1 MSLPAIWGSGITWGD
16 FVWGDTTT
24 SGRPVLYVAADGELL
39 GEAYQARFRLGRSD
53 WFEPMSPQ
61 TASFSLVGTHPLAA
75 NTELIVTC
83 GQGMLWKGYVD
94 TATLQYVPGEPTRT
108 MITATD
114 IISRLGRTVKTQGK
128 VYAGPTLQYRFFVV
142 GSIKDPLVTYGD
154 LVDVTEGYLAEYAA
168 DLSIEVVEGVSTGT
182 LPTLADWYFD
192 APGPKPKKTLLE
204 LLNQAELTSNA
215 LMSLQ
220 HDGSILVVPRAP
232 SGLASVAMV
241 DISSGASTWRKGR
254 DTLYN
259 RWVLEEPATND
270 NVVLDTS
277 DAASVL
283 AYGERTYEV
292 QDFLCTSASHFGSA
306 FRTALASP
314 RWIAQ
319 YRLPVGDLSDPWLM
333 LDPLQ
338 WVKDGSDI
346 MQVIGVEHEVSV
358 SDWIVTLDLDA
369 SQDAL
374 NGATEP
380 TPA

>member
-1 MSLPAIWGSGITWGD
+1 
-16 FVWGDTTT
+16 
-24 SGRPVLYVAADGELL
+24 
-39 GEAYQARFRLGRSD
+39 
-53 WFEPMSPQ
+53 
-61 TASFSLVGTHPLAA
+61 
-75 NTELIVTC
+75 
-83 GQGMLWKGYVD
+83 
-94 TATLQYVPGEPTRT
+94 
-108 MITATD
+108 
-114 IISRLGRTVKTQGK
+114 
-128 VYAGPTLQYRFFVV
+128 
-142 GSIKDPLVTYGD
+142 
-154 LVDVTEGYLAEYAA
+154 
-168 DLSIEVVEGVSTGT
+168 SIEVVEGVSTGT